1 MKNGYPEEYPI
12 LLVVN
17 GNEIAIFQLS
27 KFNLEDWTYGY
38 LFSEGLIS
46 NCDDVEVVN
55 ISSDSSRID
64 VQLNCDFS
72 FENHTSKKKHY
83 TSGCGKGVTFLS
95 MTDVKNLKRVESK
108 KKYKLSYLLKKR
120 SEFAQNTPMYFQ
132 TGGMHGAC
140 LVLSDGELIIR
151 EDIGRHNAVDKVLG
165 YAVRNNLDTNELIL
179 MTTGRISYEM
189 LSKTAKSGI
198 PVVASRTA
206 ATLQAVQLS
215 KFLNVEVVGYL
226 RNKDAQIYNNIGRV
240 ENDFL

>member
-1 MKNGYPEEYPI
+1 MKSGYPEEYPI
-12 LLVVN
+12 LLTVN
-17 GNEIAIFQLS
+17 GSEIAIFQLS
-27 KFNLEDWTYGY
+27 KYDLEDWAYGY

-46 NCDDVEVVN
+46 TSDDVVQVN
-55 ISSDSSRID
+55 VDNENGRID
-64 VQLNCDFS
+64 VELKDDFS
-72 FENHTSKKKHY
+72 FEDHSNKKKHY
-83 TSGCGKGVTFLS
+83 TSGCGRGVTFFS
-95 MTDVKNLKRVESK
+95 MTDVKNLKRIESE
-108 KKYKLSYLLKKR
+108 KKYQLSYLLKKR
-120 SEFAQNTPMYFQ
+120 SEFAQNTPMYFK

-140 LVLSDGELIIR
+140 LVLPNGELVIR

-165 YAVRNNLDTNELIL
+165 YAVRNKLDCRALIL

-226 RNKDAQIYNNIGRV
+226 RNKDAQIYNNIGRI